1 MKAVELNRSALARKV
16 FLHLCLLVALLT
28 GLGSKALA
36 QSTAALNGTVTD
48 ATGAIVPNAKV
59 VATNQA
65 TGVESDTQTDAAG
78 TYLFPSLPIGVYRI
92 QVTARGFQTAA
103 ISTLKLDVA
112 TALTQNVQLK
122 LGETSETVEIVAD
135 AALVDTATTSMGQ
148 VINDKTVQEI
158 PLNGRHFTDLSLL
171 TPGTI
176 TPPANG
182 FLSAPLRGQG
192 SFGINT
198 AGQREDT
205 TNWLVNGINLNDP
218 VQNQITFQPPIDTLA
233 EYKIDNSAFPAEYGR
248 NSGAIVNLAT
258 RSGTNEYH
266 GELFEFFRN
275 NDLDARNFFN
285 TVGQG
290 LQAPFKRNDFG
301 AAFGGPV
308 VKNKVFFFLAYEGLR
323 QHQSLTV
330 TSTVPSQNDRAGV
343 PSSAPAVQS
352 LLGLIPGANFQQTPD
367 TKTGHDLPGQPN
379 TFTGFTGGTLA
390 NVSINQGSADIDV
403 ELNQKNR
410 LHGYYVVQKDL
421 RQEPTAGG
429 VIGANIPGFGDTR
442 SGFRQLMTVSEDH
455 TFGASLANTVRL
467 GFNRIHLTFT
477 PNGLLDPAKFNVG
490 LPAGSPV
497 ASGLPFFNV
506 AGALGFGGPT
516 GEPQGRGDT
525 TGVLNDTL
533 SWLKGRHTFAFGGEI
548 RRAYNNNIA
557 ENVGSFTYTT
567 LANFLADKANV
578 FTDQLGAGNDK
589 ILQPSYDVF
598 AQDSFKLKPNFTIN
612 LGLRYAWNSSP
623 SEAAGRFTNFDAAT
637 GTLASSPQPYHTN
650 NKNFQPRIGFAW
662 DPFKDGKTSIRAAY
676 AIMTQDPTTN
686 IVTGLSSN
694 PLFAL
699 PISASS
705 SSNLITLENPS
716 AAVVGTS
723 LGPSAINPNFND
735 AYAQDWNLTIQRQ
748 ITPTLGLEVAYVGV
762 KGTHLQLTQN
772 INQPFLTNGFYGTTK
787 PFATLPLTSSVIPT
801 QCQAP
806 NPVCGLNNINQVN
819 GGGNSNYN
827 AVWATVNKHF
837 SHGLQF
843 LGSYTFSKSLDYNS
857 LSTAESL
864 VIQNAYNPRGDYGL
878 SEFDVRHRFVLSGF
892 YELPFKGNRLV
903 SGWQFGL
910 VNQVQSGSPLTPAL
924 AIGPGPGI
932 SLTVRPDLLQN
943 VSGTGRPSQYFSNP
957 TLCQHFSGALQGG
970 LPAIPDCAATP
981 NAAFAIPC
989 TFSNVPVSNNP
1000 ASANNKVYPVIF
1012 GTCHPGTL
1020 GRDAITGPGFLNTD
1034 FSVTKNTKLT
1044 EKFTIQFRGELFDVF
1059 NHPNFGNPVLTAT
1072 SGSFGKIQGT
1082 RFPTGDFGSA
1092 RQIQFALKLL
1102 F

>member
-1 MKAVELNRSALARKV
+1 MSVEWNRSSVVWKV
-16 FLHLCLLVALLT
+16 FLRFSLLVVLLAAF
-28 GLGSKALA
+28 GSAALA

-48 ATGAIVPNAKV
+48 ATGAVVANAKV
-59 VATNQA
+59 VAINQA
-65 TGVESDTQTDAAG
+65 TGVESVTQTDTAG
-78 TYLFPSLPIGVYRI
+78 AYLYPSLPIGIYRV
-92 QVTARGFQTAA
+92 QVSTPGFQSA
-103 ISTLKLDVA
+103 IVANLKLEVA
-112 TALTQNVQLK
+112 TAATQNIQLRI
-122 LGETSETVEIVAD
+122 GGTAETVEILAD
-135 AALVDTATTSMGQ
+135 AALIETATTSMSQ

-171 TPGTI
+171 TPGTV

-258 RSGTNEYH
+258 RSGTSEYH

-285 TVGQG
+285 TFGQG
-290 LQAPFKRNDFG
+290 PQAPFKRNDFG
-301 AAFGGPV
+301 AAIGGPV

-330 TSTVPSQNDRAGV
+330 TSTVPSQNDRASV
-343 PSSAPAVQS
+343 PTSEPAVQS
-352 LLGLIPGANFQQTPD
+352 LLALIPGANFQQKPNT
-367 TKTGHDLPGQPN
+367 TTGYDLPGQPN

-390 NVSINQGSADIDV
+390 NVSLNQGSADIDV
-403 ELNQKNR
+403 ELNQQDR

-429 VIGANIPGFGDTR
+429 AIAANIPAFGDTR

-477 PNGLLDPAKFNVG
+477 PNSLLDPAKFNVG

-497 ASGLPFFNV
+497 GSGLPFFNV

-567 LANFLADKANV
+567 LANFLANKANV

-598 AQDSFKLKPNFTIN
+598 AEDSFKWKPNLTIN

-623 SEAAGRFTNFDAAT
+623 SEAAGHFTNFDPTT
-637 GTLASSPQPYHTN
+637 GTLVSSPQPYHTN
-650 NKNFQPRIGFAW
+650 NRNFQPRIGFAW
-662 DPFKDGKTSIRAAY
+662 DPFKNGKTSIRAAY

-787 PFATLPLTSSVIPT
+787 PFPTLPLTSSVIPT

-806 NPVCGLNNINQVN
+806 NPVCSLNNINQVN

-892 YELPFKGNRLV
+892 YELPFKSNRLV
-903 SGWQFGL
+903 SGWQLGL

-943 VSGTGRPSQYFSNP
+943 VSGTGGPSQYFSNP

-970 LPAIPDCAATP
+970 LPAIPDCAVTP

-1000 ASANNKVYPVIF
+1000 ASPNNKVYPVVF

-1044 EKFTIQFRGELFDVF
+1044 EKFTLQFRGEMFDVF

-1072 SGSFGKIQGT
+1072 SGSFGKIQST

>member
-1 MKAVELNRSALARKV
+1 MMAVDLKGSMQARSV
-16 FLHLCLLVALLT
+16 FSFLLLLALLFT
-28 GLGSKALA
+28 CFTPAALA
-36 QSTAALNGTVTD
+36 QSTASLNGTVTD
-48 ATGAIVPNAKV
+48 ATGAAVPNAKV

-65 TGVESDTQTDAAG
+65 TGVESATQTDTAG
-78 TYLFPSLPIGVYRI
+78 AYLFPSLPIGIYRI
-92 QVTARGFQTAA
+92 QVRAPGFQSALVA
-103 ISTLKLDVA
+103 NLKLEVA
-112 TALTQNVQLK
+112 TAATQSIQLIV
-122 LGETSETVEIVAD
+122 GAATETVEIMAD
-135 AALVDTATTSMGQ
+135 AALVETATTSMSQ
-148 VINDKTVQEI
+148 VISDKTVQEI

-171 TPGTI
+171 TPGTV

-258 RSGTNEYH
+258 RSGANAYH

-290 LQAPFKRNDFG
+290 PQAPFKRNDFG

-343 PSSAPAVQS
+343 PSSEPAVQS

-403 ELNQKNR
+403 ELHQKDR

-429 VIGANIPGFGDTR
+429 AIGANIPGFGDTR
-442 SGFRQLMTVSEDH
+442 SGFRQLMTLSEDH

-557 ENVGSFTYTT
+557 ENVGSFTFTT
-567 LANFLADKANV
+567 LGNFLADKANS
-578 FTDQLGAGNDK
+578 FTDQLGTGKDK
-589 ILQPSYDVF
+589 ILQASYDVF
-598 AQDSFKLKPNFTIN
+598 AQDSFKLKPNLTIN
-612 LGLRYAWNSSP
+612 IGLRYAWNSSP

-662 DPFKDGKTSIRAAY
+662 DPFKNGKTSIRAAY

-694 PLFAL
+694 PPFAL
-699 PISASS
+699 PLSASS
-705 SSNLITLENPS
+705 SSNSITLENPS
-716 AAVVGTS
+716 AAVAGVS
-723 LGPSAINPNFND
+723 LGPSAINRNFND
-735 AYAQDWNLTIQRQ
+735 AYSQDWNLTIQRQ
-748 ITPTLGLEVAYVGV
+748 ITSTLGLEVAYVGL
-762 KGTHLQLTQN
+762 KATHLQLLLN
-772 INQPFLTNGFYGTTK
+772 VNQPFVTGGLYGTTK
-787 PFATLPLTSSVIPT
+787 PFPTLPLTSSVIPA

-806 NPVCGLNNINQVN
+806 NPACSLNNINQVN
-819 GGGNSNYN
+819 SVGNSNYN
-827 AVWATVNKHF
+827 ALWVTATKHF
-837 SHGLQF
+837 SHGFEF
-843 LGSYTFSKSLDYNS
+843 LASYTYSKSLDYNS
-857 LSTAESL
+857 LSTGESL
-864 VIQNAYNPRGDYGL
+864 VIQNAYNPRGDYGR
-878 SEFDVRHRFVLSGF
+878 SEFDVRNRFVLSGF

-903 SGWQFGL
+903 SGWQLGI
-910 VNQVQSGSPLTPAL
+910 VTQAQSGSPLTPSL

-932 SLTVRPDLLQN
+932 SLTVRPN
-943 VSGTGRPSQYFSNP
+943 VTG
-957 TLCQHFSGALQGG
+957 
-970 LPAIPDCAATP
+970 
-981 NAAFAIPC
+981 
-989 TFSNVPVSNNP
+989 PVSTTGDP
-1000 ASANNKVYPVIF
+1000 AQWFANKAVFVSPCVA
-1012 GTCHPGTL
+1012 GACHPGNL
-1020 GRDAITGPGFLNTD
+1020 GRDAITGPDFLNTD
-1034 FSVTKNTKLT
+1034 FSVTKNTKIN
-1044 EKFTIQFRGELFDVF
+1044 EKLNLQFRSEMFDVF
-1059 NHPNFGNPVLTAT
+1059 NHPNFGNPVLTTT
-1072 SGSFGKIQGT
+1072 SGSFGKIQST
-1082 RFPTGDFGSA
+1082 RFPTGDFGSS

>member
-1 MKAVELNRSALARKV
+1 MAVEWIRSSFVWKV
-16 FLHLCLLVALLT
+16 FLRFSLLVVLLAAF
-28 GLGSKALA
+28 GSAALA

-48 ATGAIVPNAKV
+48 ATGAV
-59 VATNQA
+59 VANARVVAINQA
-65 TGVESDTQTDAAG
+65 TGVESVTQTDTAG
-78 TYLFPSLPIGVYRI
+78 TYLYPSLPIGIYRV
-92 QVTARGFQTAA
+92 QVSAPGFQSA
-103 ISTLKLDVA
+103 IVANLKLEVA
-112 TALTQNVQLK
+112 TAATQNIQLRI
-122 LGETSETVEIVAD
+122 GGTAETVEILAD
-135 AALVDTATTSMGQ
+135 AALIETATTSMSQ

-171 TPGTI
+171 TPGTV

-218 VQNQITFQPPIDTLA
+218 VQNQITFQPPVDTLA

-285 TVGQG
+285 TVAQG
-290 LQAPFKRNDFG
+290 SQAPFKRNDFG
-301 AAFGGPV
+301 ADFGGPI

-323 QHQSLTV
+323 QHQRLTV
-330 TSTVPSQNDRAGV
+330 NSTVPSQNQRAAVTSPAVTSVLALV
-343 PSSAPAVQS
+343 PS
-352 LLGLIPGANFQQTPD
+352 ANFHQSTD
-367 TKTGHDLPGQPN
+367 ASAAAAD
-379 TFTGFTGGTLA
+379 FTGFTGGTLA
-390 NVSINQGSADIDV
+390 NVALNQGSADIDV
-403 ELNQKNR
+403 ELNQKDR

-429 VIGANIPGFGDTR
+429 AIATNIPAFGDTR

-490 LPAGSPV
+490 LPDGSPV

-506 AGALGFGGPT
+506 GGALGFGGPT

-533 SWLKGRHTFAFGGEI
+533 SWLRGRHTFAFGGEI

-589 ILQPSYDVF
+589 ILQPSYDLF
-598 AQDSFKLKPNFTIN
+598 AQDSFKLKSNLTIN

-623 SEAAGRFTNFDAAT
+623 SEAAGHFTNFDPAP
-637 GTLASSPQPYHTN
+637 GTLVSSPQPYHTN
-650 NKNFQPRIGFAW
+650 SKNFQPRIGLAW
-662 DPFKDGKTSIRAAY
+662 DPFKNGKTSIRAAY

-686 IVTGLSSN
+686 IVTGLSTN

-705 SSNLITLENPS
+705 SSNSITLENPS

-723 LGPSAINPNFND
+723 LGPAAINSNFND

-748 ITPTLGLEVAYVGV
+748 ITSTLGLEVAYVGV

-787 PFATLPLTSSVIPT
+787 PFPTLPLASSVIPA

-819 GGGNSNYN
+819 SGGNSNYH
-827 AVWATVNKHF
+827 ALWATVNKHF

-903 SGWQFGL
+903 SGWQLGV

-943 VSGTGRPSQYFSNP
+943 VSGTGSPSQYFSNP
-957 TLCQHFSGALQGG
+957 TLCQPFNGPLQGAV
-970 LPAIPDCAATP
+970 PAIPDCAATP
-981 NAAFAIPC
+981 NAGFAIPC
-989 TFSNVPVSNNP
+989 TFSNVPVSNDLTSP
-1000 ASANNKVYPVIF
+1000 NNKVYPVIF

-1044 EKFTIQFRGELFDVF
+1044 EKFTLQFRSEMFDVF

-1072 SGSFGKIQGT
+1072 SRSFGVIQGT